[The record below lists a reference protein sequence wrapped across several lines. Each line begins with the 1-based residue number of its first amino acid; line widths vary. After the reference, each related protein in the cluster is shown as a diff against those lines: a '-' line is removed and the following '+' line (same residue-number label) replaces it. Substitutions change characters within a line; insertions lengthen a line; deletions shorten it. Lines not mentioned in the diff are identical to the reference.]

1 MTTQN
6 KFLNISNHPVAA
18 WSAEQQ
24 AAAAAFGEVIQ
35 FGFPNVSPTA
45 TSEEVAKIAQEI
57 VRDVIGMGATH
68 AMVAGE
74 TSLVLALV
82 PMLKEAG
89 VKCYC
94 ACSERNTVQ
103 NEDGSKTVRFE
114 FVQFREV

>member
-1 MTTQN
+1 MNTQN

-18 WSAEQQ
+18 WDEKQT
-24 AAAAAFGEVIQ
+24 AAASVFGEVVQ
-35 FGFPNVSPTA
+35 FGFPNVNPFA
-45 TSEEVAKIAQEI
+45 TSEEVLKIAQEI
-57 VRDVIGMGATH
+57 VRDAVGMRATH

-82 PMLKEAG
+82 PALKEAG
-89 VKCYC
+89 VRCYC

>member
-1 MTTQN
+1 MNTQ
-6 KFLNISNHPVAA
+6 KFLNISNHPVSA
-18 WSAEQQ
+18 WGAEQT
-24 AAAAAFGEVIQ
+24 AAAAAFGQLVQ

-45 TSEEVAKIAQEI
+45 TSEDVAKIAREI

-82 PMLKEAG
+82 PALKEAG
-89 VKCYC
+89 IRCFT
-94 ACSERNTVQ
+94 ACSERNTIQ
-103 NEDGSKTVRFE
+103 NEDGTKTVRFE